1 MIIMKGYFSGIL
13 FSLACL
19 SSTLVTSAELDVRN
33 GVLFGA
39 AGIDVNGASY
49 NVAFVDGSCISLFSG
64 CDEPSDFFFN
74 DRDQTQDANQALLEQ
89 VLIDTSEGLFDSDP
103 GTTNGCY
110 DTDRC
115 YIFTPIQAT
124 TTYTY
129 SFGYLVNEDGTGIDV
144 YTGGGGGFARD
155 ADFSAPNYRERTFA
169 VWSPVPL
176 PGAFWLFGSAII
188 GIIGIIRNKNGF

>member
-1 MIIMKGYFSGIL
+1 MKGYFSGIL
-13 FSLACL
+13 FSIAYLV
-19 SSTLVTSAELDVRN
+19 STLATSAELDVRN

-39 AGIDVNGASY
+39 TGININGASY
-49 NVAFVDGSCISLFSG
+49 NVAFVSGSCSSLFSG

-74 DRDQTQDANQALLEQ
+74 DLDQSLHANQALLEQ

-115 YIFTPIQAT
+115 YIYTPIQAT
-124 TTYTY
+124 TNYTFT
-129 SFGYLVNEDGTGIDV
+129 SRSVLNRETGIDV
-144 YTGGGGGFARD
+144 YTGVVGGLSRD

>member
-1 MIIMKGYFSGIL
+1 MKGYFSGIL

-64 CDEPSDFFFN
+64 CDEPTDFFFH
-74 DRDQTQDANQALLEQ
+74 DRDQTEDANQALLEQ
-89 VLIDTSEGLFDSDP
+89 VLIDTTEGMFDSDP

-110 DTDRC
+110 DTNSC
-115 YIFTPIQAT
+115 WIVTPIQAT
-124 TTYTY
+124 VGNTFY
-129 SFGYLVNEDGTGIDV
+129 SGLLRNNDETRTDSIGA
-144 YTGGGGGFARD
+144 GGSYSRD
-155 ADFSAPNYRERTFA
+155 ADYSLTVYRDRTFA
-169 VWSPVPL
+169 VWSPVPV

-188 GIIGIIRNKNGF
+188 GIIGLVRNKGGF